1 MKKIFT
7 EEVRKINRI
16 KFRERERTDFI
27 IVADID
33 LENKRADRLF
43 KDARRRGEF
52 DVDFHYVIH
61 RDGHTEV
68 GRDPKTVGGLQVDP
82 YEVSVIIFVD
92 TTKEGKESDAAQA
105 ALRHVLDKLK
115 VDFKGAEVVRIKG
128 EYIPVNYAEYA
139 CTSAFTVR

>member
-7 EEVRKINRI
+7 EEVRKINKI
-16 KFRERERTDFI
+16 KFRERGRTDLI

-33 LENKRADRLF
+33 LENKSADRLF
-43 KDARRRGEF
+43 RDARRRGEF

-68 GRDPKTVGGLQVDP
+68 GRDPKAVGGLHVDP

-92 TTKEGKESDAAQA
+92 TPKEEKETDAAKT
-105 ALRHVLDKLK
+105 ALEHVLEQLK
-115 VDFKGAEVVRIKG
+115 ADFKEAEVVRIKG